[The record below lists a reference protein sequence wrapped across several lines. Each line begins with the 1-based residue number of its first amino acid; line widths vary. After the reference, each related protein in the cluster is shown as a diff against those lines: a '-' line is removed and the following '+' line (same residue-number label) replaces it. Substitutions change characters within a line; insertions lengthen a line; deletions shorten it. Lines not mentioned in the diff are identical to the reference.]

1 MWRSDV
7 VVWSLSLSQHNSR
20 AIAHEIFGCSDR
32 DRRRVDSR
40 ETRTV
45 TNGEMVKA
53 GRLQQKMELGAE
65 LPSTHEK
72 QTCTA
77 AHEKQTRLATPI
89 GYFNCCWQ
97 PGNPGLKRS
106 SPWPMEYANHEASIL
121 KDALLPMKDEDWWA
135 YKFELIGG
143 WMPFLDA
150 IQNGTLP

>member
-7 VVWSLSLSQHNSR
+7 VVWSLSLSQHHSR

-77 AHEKQTRLATPI
+77 APVPVESRRRLALARGRLST
-89 GYFNCCWQ
+89 GWQ
-97 PGNPGLKRS
+97 PWQQLATWQPLATWRPLATHGDL
-106 SPWPMEYANHEASIL
+106 
-121 KDALLPMKDEDWWA
+121 
-135 YKFELIGG
+135 
-143 WMPFLDA
+143 A
-150 IQNGTLP
+150 IDGDTV